1 MPSLDRQSE
10 EVSWRGYRLP
20 ASMTLYKDTRPNPVL
35 TDMLVPSHRLSE
47 ARCYEDCSHMVLRS
61 VGVPH
66 LEYLLADAVDAEQG
80 EVPGRGVYHL
90 VRGRFRH
97 RSATDQLSTLRS
109 RLFLANLLWHGW
121 SSRLCGPHEAD
132 WSRPCSSGDYGA
144 GLWLAVRISFY
155 SSASPD
161 LEAMHRRV
169 VFDAIGILVGT
180 IVGYRLPVDFI
191 MTEGLATVR
200 IQTEL
205 ALAHGIQATLVPT
218 LSLHVDRF
226 EVYGKSIPS
235 KEMGGDLIDAVER
248 DGTLLAY
255 VADISGHGLAAGQLM
270 GMLKTAIRVSLQFRQ
285 EPVAV
290 LESADRVLPAVKE
303 ANMYATLALLYFYGL
318 SEAEYSLAG
327 NPPILHYRAPTG
339 DIVRLAMEQFPLGL
353 MPGGRYSS
361 QRVSYSPRDLFLMI
375 SDGISEVPNEND
387 EEFGLDRL
395 EQLLKNA
402 AQPLPQLWKLIMD
415 EVKRHGLQQ
424 DDQTLLLL
432 RVRA

>member
-1 MPSLDRQSE
+1 MI
-10 EVSWRGYRLP
+10 G
-20 ASMTLYKDTRPNPVL
+20 
-35 TDMLVPSHRLSE
+35 
-47 ARCYEDCSHMVLRS
+47 
-61 VGVPH
+61 
-66 LEYLLADAVDAEQG
+66 LL
-80 EVPGRGVYHL
+80 L
-90 VRGRFRH
+90 I
-97 RSATDQLSTLRS
+97 T
-109 RLFLANLLWHGW
+109 
-121 SSRLCGPHEAD
+121 
-132 WSRPCSSGDYGA
+132 GA
-144 GLWLAVRISFY
+144 GLWLAVRISFH

-161 LEAMHRRV
+161 VEAMHRRV

-180 IVGYRLPVDFI
+180 IVGYRVLVDFVL
-191 MTEGLATVR
+191 TEGIATVR
-200 IQTEL
+200 MQTEL

-218 LSLHVDRF
+218 LSFRVDRF

-235 KEMGGDLIDAVER
+235 TEMGGDLIDAVER

-270 GMLKTAIRVSLQFRQ
+270 GMLKTAVRISLQFRQ

-303 ANMYATLALLYFYGL
+303 ANMYATLALLYFDGS

-327 NPPILHYRAPTG
+327 HPPILHYRAPTG
-339 DIVRLAMEQFPLGL
+339 DIARLAMEQFPLGL

-375 SDGISEVPNEND
+375 SDGISEVPNQND

-395 EQLLKNA
+395 EQLLRKNA
-402 AQPLPQLWKLIMD
+402 TQPLPQLWELIMG
-415 EVKRHGLQQ
+415 EVKRHGVQQ

-432 RVRA
+432 RVPT